1 MHTRYA
7 RANPQLKG
15 LSQMAL
21 KEGLLCLLITSEAHG
36 YRLKSE
42 LESATGET
50 WRINIGQVYTT
61 LQRLER
67 DGLVESTES
76 DEDGRVVYTITEL
89 GRREV
94 SSWLVTPVNLA
105 ASGRDEISLKV
116 LMAMVSGVIDP
127 RRVIEKQRGSTM
139 TLLQDYTT
147 LKSDDSDDDLAWQLH
162 LDRLILSAE
171 AELRW
176 LERVETRLD
185 EMPPFEVPESNESE
199 AADPVEVT

>member
-1 MHTRYA
+1 M
-7 RANPQLKG
+7 G
-15 LSQMAL
+15 LR
-21 KEGLLCLLITSEAHG
+21 EGLLCILVRGDAHG

-42 LESATGET
+42 LEVATGDT
-50 WRINIGQVYTT
+50 WQVNIGQVYTT

-76 DEDGRVVYTITEL
+76 KGDGRVVYAVTDL
-89 GRREV
+89 GRDEV
-94 SSWLVTPVNLA
+94 RAWLATPVDLA

-116 LMAMVSGVIDP
+116 LMAMVCGVTDP
-127 RRVIEKQRGSTM
+127 RRVIEKQRGATM

-147 LKSDDSDDDLAWQLH
+147 LKADDSRDDLAWQLY

-176 LERVETRLD
+176 LERVEARL
-185 EMPPFEVPESNESE
+185 EVMPPSEVTDSNESE
-199 AADPVEVT
+199 ATDPVEVNQ

>member
-1 MHTRYA
+1 M
-7 RANPQLKG
+7 G
-15 LSQMAL
+15 LR
-21 KEGLLCLLITSEAHG
+21 EGLLCILVRGDAHG

-42 LESATGET
+42 LEAATGDT
-50 WRINIGQVYTT
+50 WQVNIGQVYTT

-76 DEDGRVVYTITEL
+76 NGDGRVVYTVTDL
-89 GRREV
+89 GREEV
-94 SSWLVTPVNLA
+94 RAWLATSVDLA

-116 LMAMVSGVIDP
+116 LMAMVCGVADP

-147 LKSDDSDDDLAWQLH
+147 LKADASDEDFAWQLY

-176 LERVETRLD
+176 LERVEARL
-185 EMPPFEVPESNESE
+185 EVMPPFEVTESNKSE
-199 AADPVEVT
+199 ATDHVEVNR